1 MLDMKALVHVQAV
14 LRVLRMLLAEILTTS
29 RKHFQ
34 AMPAF
39 AEDDD
44 SSSGSDDEQ
53 QPSSPSP
60 TDEPSSH
67 SAPGMH
73 PELQMHIDLAH
84 NRSSAPEA
92 LLSPSASSPPAII
105 ARAGSHA
112 SSRSAGSRPESPG
125 SAPMTIRTRARSH
138 SSSPPGRIS
147 TVRPGFATLGQSPT
161 PEVLA
166 ERRSSRRHAD
176 HLPST
181 AEELDAEGHESAPQ
195 GAARA
200 ESAPHESAPA
210 GSAFNSSDQTGD
222 DGTIITTAQSAPQ
235 SNESTAEAQLV
246 SAHQQQAGLPFP
258 DLFSEDLELDTTPS
272 APAQKAHDR
281 AALSPS
287 PSAAALLAA
296 SGLSRSSTPRRS
308 STGVGLAALLGGSPF
323 PLFTGEP
330 FAGMLAI
337 LGRTS
342 LNHLSAPPALT
353 NCMPSKV
360 CSDRCCIMSQQNV
373 GRHYCLLP
381 STSR

>member
-1 MLDMKALVHVQAV
+1 MLDMQAV

-235 SNESTAEAQLV
+235 SNEFTAEAQLV